1 MLFFGIAAAS
11 PAPILSFCLCMQRRG
26 GKSGIPGS
34 NYMWQICG
42 RKRGRNRKK
51 SPTSLVRSA
60 RVFLWNAG
68 FLLYVHQDGQSKG

>member
-1 MLFFGIAAAS
+1 MLFLALQL
-11 PAPILSFCLCMQRRG
+11 PRPPPILSFCLCMQRRG

-51 SPTSLVRSA
+51 SPTSHVRSA
-60 RVFLWNAG
+60 RVFFVECWLST
-68 FLLYVHQDGQSKG
+68 VRTSR